1 MDSYGELRM
10 RGPASQ
16 TTAESIPDRR
26 KRGRRA
32 SDYSGDLDGAY
43 NDGAKPNPLTV
54 PTAIRLYGSIAWIV
68 ITSAI
73 GSLIVLKAGWMYL
86 SQSLGHQ

>member
-1 MDSYGELRM
+1 M
-10 RGPASQ
+10 RASARE
-16 TTAESIPDRR
+16 TGAESIPDRR

-43 NDGAKPNPLTV
+43 NDGAKPKPLSA

-73 GSLIVLKAGWMYL
+73 GSLFVLKAAWVYVAQLFG
-86 SQSLGHQ
+86 QH